1 MFNKNKIINKIM
13 LKKLLILSTIVLIS
27 LTSCNSN
34 KKKLLVQ
41 IKKIE
46 KETFADSSNA
56 LNFDKANLLIKSY
69 TSFIDKYPKESKS
82 AEFLF
87 KAIEIAMNTGQGD
100 LAIQFIDKFQKQ
112 YSDNAK
118 LPTAIFLKG
127 YIYENILKNT
137 SKARIAYVEFITRFP
152 KHQLVN
158 DAKACI
164 KNLGK
169 TDDEIIKEFEEKL
182 NNQQALK

>member
-1 MFNKNKIINKIM
+1 
-13 LKKLLILSTIVLIS
+13 
-27 LTSCNSN
+27 
-34 KKKLLVQ
+34 
-41 IKKIE
+41 
-46 KETFADSSNA
+46 
-56 LNFDKANLLIKSY
+56 
-69 TSFIDKYPKESKS
+69 
-82 AEFLF
+82 
-87 KAIEIAMNTGQGD
+87 MNTGQGD